1 MAETLV
7 FKSNLLKELNESN
20 EHQIEKYKT
29 TDKKSMKNNSKI
41 LNLLAMFNII
51 QYDMY
56 GGENP
61 EIFIRIND
69 PERIR
74 AIAEGDITYNN
85 MIVQKAA
92 EKHER
97 DGKVLKKFI
106 LELKS
111 DQERWD
117 YIESYFLGKDVLE

>member
-1 MAETLV
+1 
-7 FKSNLLKELNESN
+7 
-20 EHQIEKYKT
+20 
-29 TDKKSMKNNSKI
+29 MKNNSRI

-74 AIAEGDITYNN
+74 AIAEGDITYKN
-85 MIVQKAA
+85 MIVERAA

-97 DGKVLKKFI
+97 DIKVLKKFI
-106 LELKS
+106 LELKN

-117 YIESYFLGKDVLE
+117 YIERYFLGKDVLE